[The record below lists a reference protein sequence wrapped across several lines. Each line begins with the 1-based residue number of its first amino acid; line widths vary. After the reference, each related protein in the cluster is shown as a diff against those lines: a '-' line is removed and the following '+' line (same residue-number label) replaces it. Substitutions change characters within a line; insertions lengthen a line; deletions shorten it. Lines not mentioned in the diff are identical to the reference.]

1 MKIAQPVMQK
11 RQAEIKSKF
20 SGDPKKQQ
28 EELGK
33 LMNEFGSPLA
43 GCLPLIVQMPV
54 LFALFAT
61 LRGSP
66 FADVPYN
73 INLKVVPQDQVAAI
87 DPKPYKSPRHSIFI
101 TEKSHF
107 PVVATIP
114 SGTKLGTEESV
125 KVNLQTTNGNSYS
138 EVLSK
143 YDNVSKF
150 LPTWTVSKG
159 SENLKVSQ
167 DGTVTALKP
176 GDATIEAKIPGL
188 AAKSGFLF
196 IKALGQVGFYVDG
209 KINWDIATLV
219 GAFGLTLLL
228 SQVLSSQGMPAN
240 PQQSTANKITPVM
253 ITGMFLFFP
262 LPAGVLL
269 YMVVANIFQAFQTF
283 LLNKEAL
290 PENLKVSQDGTVT
303 AIKPGDA
310 TIEAKIPGL
319 AAKSGFL
326 FIKALGQVGFYVDG
340 SINWDIAALVG
351 AFGLTLLLSQVLSSQ
366 GMPSNP
372 QQSTANKITPVMITG
387 MFLFFP
393 LPAGVLLYMVVAN
406 IFQAFQTF
414 LLNKEALPENLQK
427 ILDQQLLAKNEVIT
441 TSAST
446 ISDKRLPFEPNSKK

>member
-1 MKIAQPVMQK
+1 MIGFISEKLLIPILDFFYGLFPSYGLAIIALTVVIRIVLFPLSAGSIRSARRMKIAQPVMQK

-20 SGDPKKQQ
+20 AGNAKKQQ

-73 INLKVVPQDQVAAI
+73 INLKILPQDQIAAI
-87 DPKPYKSPRHSIFI
+87 EPKPYTSPRHSIFI
-101 TEKSHF
+101 NEKTHF
-107 PVVATIP
+107 PVVASIP
-114 SGTKLGTEESV
+114 NGTKLGLQDSL
-125 KVNLQTTNGNSYS
+125 KINLQTTTGNNYS
-138 EVLSK
+138 EILSK
-143 YDNVSKF
+143 YDEGSKF
-150 LPTWTVSKG
+150 VPSWSVTKG
-159 SENLKVSQ
+159 SENVKISEDGIVTPLK
-167 DGTVTALKP
+167 T

-209 KINWDIATLV
+209 SINWDIAILV

-228 SQVLSSQGMPAN
+228 SQFLSGQGMPAN

-269 YMVVANIFQAFQTF
+269 YMVVANIFQALQTF

-290 PENLKVSQDGTVT
+290 PD
-303 AIKPGDA
+303 
-310 TIEAKIPGL
+310 
-319 AAKSGFL
+319 
-326 FIKALGQVGFYVDG
+326 
-340 SINWDIAALVG
+340 
-351 AFGLTLLLSQVLSSQ
+351 
-366 GMPSNP
+366 
-372 QQSTANKITPVMITG
+372 
-387 MFLFFP
+387 
-393 LPAGVLLYMVVAN
+393 
-406 IFQAFQTF
+406 
-414 LLNKEALPENLQK
+414 NLQK
-427 ILDQQLLAKNEVIT
+427 ILDEQLLNKNQVST
-441 TSAST
+441 TSPS
-446 ISDKRLPFEPNSKK
+446 INEKRLPFEPNSKK

>member
-1 MKIAQPVMQK
+1 VIGFISEKLLIPILDFFYGLVPSYGLAIVALTVVIRIALFPLSAGSIRSARRMKIAQPVMQK

-20 SGDPKKQQ
+20 SGNAKKQQ

-73 INLKVVPQDQVAAI
+73 INLKIVPQEQVATI
-87 DPKPYKSPRHSIFI
+87 DPKPYTSPRHSIFI
-101 TEKSHF
+101 TEKDHF

-114 SGTKLGTEESV
+114 NGTKLGTDESV
-125 KVNLQTTNGNSYS
+125 KINLQTSDGGSYS
-138 EVLSK
+138 ELLSRF
-143 YDNVSKF
+143 DNGSKF
-150 LPTWTVSKG
+150 EPTWKVSKG
-159 SENLKVSQ
+159 SEFLKVS
-167 DGTVTALKP
+167 DSGIVTP
-176 GDATIEAKIPGL
+176 
-188 AAKSGFLF
+188 
-196 IKALGQVGFYVDG
+196 
-209 KINWDIATLV
+209 
-219 GAFGLTLLL
+219 
-228 SQVLSSQGMPAN
+228 
-240 PQQSTANKITPVM
+240 
-253 ITGMFLFFP
+253 
-262 LPAGVLL
+262 
-269 YMVVANIFQAFQTF
+269 
-283 LLNKEAL
+283 
-290 PENLKVSQDGTVT
+290 
-303 AIKPGDA
+303 IKPGDA

-351 AFGLTLLLSQVLSSQ
+351 AFGLTLLLSQVLSGQ
-366 GMPSNP
+366 GMPANP

-406 IFQAFQTF
+406 IFQALQTF
-414 LLNKEALPENLQK
+414 LLNKEALPDNLQK
-427 ILDQQLLAKNEVIT
+427 ILDDQLLKKNEIAT
-441 TSAST
+441 NGPS
-446 ISDKRLPFEPNSKK
+446 ISEKRLPFEPNSKK

>member
-1 MKIAQPVMQK
+1 MIGFISEKLLIPILDFFYALVPSYGLAIIALTVVIRIALFPLSAGSIRSARRMKIAQPVMQK

-73 INLKVVPQDQVAAI
+73 INLKIVPQEQVATI
-87 DPKPYKSPRHSIFI
+87 DPKPYISPRHSIFI
-101 TEKSHF
+101 TEKVHY
-107 PVVATIP
+107 PVVATI
-114 SGTKLGTEESV
+114 SNGTKLGTEESV
-125 KVNLQTTNGNSYS
+125 KINLQTSEGGSYT
-138 EVLSK
+138 ELLSK
-143 YDNVSKF
+143 FDNGSKF
-150 LPTWTVSKG
+150 QPTWKVSKG
-159 SENLKVSQ
+159 SEFLKVS
-167 DGTVTALKP
+167 DSGVVTP
-176 GDATIEAKIPGL
+176 
-188 AAKSGFLF
+188 
-196 IKALGQVGFYVDG
+196 
-209 KINWDIATLV
+209 
-219 GAFGLTLLL
+219 
-228 SQVLSSQGMPAN
+228 
-240 PQQSTANKITPVM
+240 
-253 ITGMFLFFP
+253 
-262 LPAGVLL
+262 
-269 YMVVANIFQAFQTF
+269 
-283 LLNKEAL
+283 
-290 PENLKVSQDGTVT
+290 
-303 AIKPGDA
+303 IKPGDA

-351 AFGLTLLLSQVLSSQ
+351 AFGLTLLLSQVLSGQ
-366 GMPSNP
+366 GMPANP

-406 IFQAFQTF
+406 IFQALQTF
-414 LLNKEALPENLQK
+414 LLNREALPENLQK
-427 ILDQQLLAKNEVIT
+427 ILDEQLLQKNQIAT
-441 TSAST
+441 NGPP

>member
-1 MKIAQPVMQK
+1 MIGFISEKILIPILDFFYGLVPSYGLAIIALTVVIRVVLFPLSAGSIRSARRMKIAQPVMQK

-73 INLKVVPQDQVAAI
+73 INLKVVPQEQLATI
-87 DPKPYKSPRHSIFI
+87 DPKPYTSPRHSIFI
-101 TEKSHF
+101 TEKAHY
-107 PVVATIP
+107 PIVASLP
-114 SGTKLGTEESV
+114 NGTKLGTEESV
-125 KVNLQTTNGNSYS
+125 KINLQTTNGNNYS
-138 EVLSK
+138 DVLSK
-143 YDNVSKF
+143 FENGSKF
-150 LPTWTVSKG
+150 EPSWKVSKG
-159 SENLKVSQ
+159 SEFIEVSNE
-167 DGTVTALKP
+167 GVVT
-176 GDATIEAKIPGL
+176 
-188 AAKSGFLF
+188 
-196 IKALGQVGFYVDG
+196 
-209 KINWDIATLV
+209 
-219 GAFGLTLLL
+219 
-228 SQVLSSQGMPAN
+228 
-240 PQQSTANKITPVM
+240 
-253 ITGMFLFFP
+253 P
-262 LPAGVLL
+262 L
-269 YMVVANIFQAFQTF
+269 
-283 LLNKEAL
+283 
-290 PENLKVSQDGTVT
+290 
-303 AIKPGDA
+303 KPGDA

-340 SINWDIAALVG
+340 SINWDIATLVG
-351 AFGLTLLLSQVLSSQ
+351 AFGLTLLLSQMLSGQ

-406 IFQAFQTF
+406 VFQALQTF
-414 LLNKEALPENLQK
+414 LLNKEALPDNLQK
-427 ILDQQLLAKNEVIT
+427 ILDEQLNNKNDVLT
-441 TSAST
+441 TSPV

>member
-1 MKIAQPVMQK
+1 MIGFISEKLLIPILDFFYGLVPSYGLAIIALTVVIRIALFPLSAGSIRSARRMKIAQPVMQK

-20 SGDPKKQQ
+20 SGNPKKQQ

-73 INLKVVPQDQVAAI
+73 INLKIVPQDQVATI
-87 DPKPYKSPRHSIFI
+87 DPKPYTSPRHSIFI
-101 TEKSHF
+101 TEKAHY

-114 SGTKLGTEESV
+114 NGTKLGTEESV
-125 KVNLQTTNGNSYS
+125 KINLQTSDGGSYS
-138 EVLSK
+138 ELLS
-143 YDNVSKF
+143 NFENGAKF
-150 LPTWTVSKG
+150 QPTWKVSKG
-159 SENLKVSQ
+159 SEFLKVS
-167 DGTVTALKP
+167 DSGIVTP
-176 GDATIEAKIPGL
+176 
-188 AAKSGFLF
+188 
-196 IKALGQVGFYVDG
+196 
-209 KINWDIATLV
+209 
-219 GAFGLTLLL
+219 
-228 SQVLSSQGMPAN
+228 
-240 PQQSTANKITPVM
+240 
-253 ITGMFLFFP
+253 
-262 LPAGVLL
+262 
-269 YMVVANIFQAFQTF
+269 
-283 LLNKEAL
+283 
-290 PENLKVSQDGTVT
+290 
-303 AIKPGDA
+303 IKPGDA

-351 AFGLTLLLSQVLSSQ
+351 AFGLTLLLSQVLSGQ
-366 GMPSNP
+366 GMPANP

-406 IFQAFQTF
+406 VFQALQTF
-414 LLNKEALPENLQK
+414 LLNKEALPDNLQK
-427 ILDQQLLAKNEVIT
+427 ILDDQLLQKNEI
-441 TSAST
+441 AST
-446 ISDKRLPFEPNSKK
+446 GPSITDKRLPFEPNSKK